1 LSIIGLIDAMCP
13 SLIEILE
20 DAGEAMV
27 PKKALNRLNDYQ
39 NLDLDEIV
47 RALLLH
53 LRTCRT

>member
-1 LSIIGLIDAMCP
+1 MSIIGLIDAMSP
-13 SLIEILE
+13 SPIEILE

-27 PKKALNRLNDYQ
+27 PKKALNILNDYR
-39 NLDLDEIV
+39 NLDLDETV